1 MQNIKWPCPKP
12 SRKVISSMSQTF
24 RISGT
29 ALLTEL
35 GNLPEFVIVL
45 DKNKSWF
52 NSKQLLSS
60 NCKLVNI
67 GLAAATRL
75 EVPTYRR
82 NHDLMWCSSETRVNL
97 IFRGGLDVDKDL
109 QIVLVIMGIKKN
121 KNKKILVFVLKH
133 WFRSSC
139 VFCLGNWHHEHPM
152 FRW

>member
-1 MQNIKWPCPKP
+1 MQKIKWPCPKP
-12 SRKVISSMSQTF
+12 SREVISSVSQTF

-35 GNLPEFVIVL
+35 RNLPEFVIVL

-67 GLAAATRL
+67 GLAAAKRL
-75 EVPTYRR
+75 EVPTYRH
-82 NHDLMWCSSETRVNL
+82 NHDLMWCSSETRLNL

-109 QIVLVIMGIKKN
+109 QIVLVIMGIKT
-121 KNKKILVFVLKH
+121 KH
-133 WFRSSC
+133 ASAQRWFRSSC
-139 VFCLGNWHHEHPM
+139 VFCLGNWHHEHPI